1 MMTDHLVDANKKV
14 ALSVDD
20 VIKMAREAGMLVVD
34 DRLIATTGPLM
45 AFAAAIAKHER
56 EECAKTCEGWI
67 GPSYEFDLGRQ
78 HCAKKIRERSDA
90 WLQQIDDENLLKMA
104 AKAAGIEIVGWY
116 KGSPMTPLP
125 HPFINNTQDWN
136 PLKYDKDALDLATRM
151 DLTVKFVDRGE
162 GLPESFR
169 RGIVLYAA
177 KAAGGHD

>member
-1 MMTDHLVDANKKV
+1 MN
-14 ALSVDD
+14 
-20 VIKMAREAGMLVVD
+20 REDIEREFDRFFEFDTD
-34 DRLIATTGPLM
+34 DRRIVTSVSCRL
-45 AFAAAIAKHER
+45 FAEALVKMER
-56 EECAKTCEGWI
+56 EECAKACEGWI

-125 HPFINNTQDWN
+125 HPFSNNTQDWN
-136 PLKYDKDALDLATRM
+136 PLKYDKDALNLAERM
-151 DLTVKFVDRGE
+151 NLTVKFVDRGE
-162 GLPESFR
+162 GMPESFR